1 MAGTPIPTMFLGR
14 ADTRADIWVWATGVE
29 DGAGVGGSPA
39 GDPITPL
46 AKTVRFF
53 PAGFQGEA
61 IFTQF
66 WIGFTSD
73 MDALTVRFTPIV
85 DDVVYDGTLG
95 NPDLRQT
102 VAIAETPGTRRTF
115 KFEFALYKPF
125 DDGVDADAVRTALR
139 GSWFQLLVDTVG
151 GLGVGDFIIDAPEI
165 EFEIVR
171 ESTAA
176 E

>member
-1 MAGTPIPTMFLGR
+1 MPGTPIPTMFLGR
-14 ADTRADIWVWATGVE
+14 RDTRADIWIWATGNT
-29 DGAGVGGSPA
+29 DGAGPAQVPPGSA
-39 GDPITPL
+39 ITPF
-46 AKTVRFF
+46 AKTARFF

-66 WIGFTSD
+66 WVGLTAD
-73 MDALTVRFTPIV
+73 MDALTLRFTPIV
-85 DDVVYDGTLG
+85 DDVVYDGTGG
-95 NPDLRQT
+95 NADLSQT
-102 VAIAETPGTRRTF
+102 VVIAETPGTRRTF
-115 KFEFALYKPF
+115 KFEFALALPF
-125 DDGVDADAVRTALR
+125 DDGVDPDALRTALR
-139 GSWFQLLVDTVG
+139 GSWFQLQVDTVG

>member
-1 MAGTPIPTMFLGR
+1 MPGTPIPNLFLGR
-14 ADTRADIWVWATGVE
+14 KDTRADVWIWGEGPT
-29 DGAGVGGSPA
+29 DGAGPSQVPA
-39 GDPITPL
+39 GDDIVQL
-46 AKTVRFF
+46 AKTARFF

-66 WIGFTSD
+66 WVGFTSD
-73 MDALTVRFTPIV
+73 MDALTVQFTPIV
-85 DDVVYDGTLG
+85 DDVVYDGTGG
-95 NPDLRQT
+95 NADLRQT
-102 VAIAETPGTRRTF
+102 VAIAEAVGIRRTF
-115 KFEFALYKPF
+115 KFEFSLFLPF
-125 DDGVDADAVRTALR
+125 DDGADPDALRTALR

>member
-1 MAGTPIPTMFLGR
+1 MPGTPIPTLFLGR
-14 ADTRADIWVWATGVE
+14 RDTAADVWQWAIGAT
-29 DGAGVGGSPA
+29 DAAGPA
-39 GDPITPL
+39 QTPPGDAINAL

-85 DDVVYDGTLG
+85 DDVVYDGTGG

-115 KFEFALYKPF
+115 KFEFALFLPY
-125 DDGVDADAVRTALR
+125 DDGIDPDALRTALR

>member
-1 MAGTPIPTMFLGR
+1 MPGTPIPNLFLGR
-14 ADTRADIWVWATGVE
+14 KDTSADVWLWAVGAT
-29 DGAGVGGSPA
+29 DGAGPSQVPA
-39 GDPITPL
+39 GDDVVML

-66 WIGFTSD
+66 WVGFTSD
-73 MDALTVRFTPIV
+73 MDALTVQFTPIV
-85 DDVVYDGTLG
+85 DDVAYDGTGG

-102 VAIAETPGTRRTF
+102 VAIAEVIGTRRTF
-115 KFEFALYKPF
+115 KFEFALFLPY
-125 DDGVDADAVRTALR
+125 DDGADADAVRTSLR
-139 GSWFQLLVDTVG
+139 GSWFQLQVDTVG